1 MKDLREAPV
10 IDPALVEGISVTP
23 DPINKYVE
31 FGAKIPTPFVLKY
44 KGRKSR
50 VFEARYPDFK
60 RFWIRNDRKQIFL
73 DDKTVNRLFKEGRD
87 G

>member
-1 MKDLREAPV
+1 MKDPKEAPV

-23 DPINKYVE
+23 APINKYVE

-50 VFEARYPDFK
+50 VFEAKYPEFQ
-60 RFWIRNDRKQIFL
+60 RFWIRNDKQQIFL
-73 DDKTVNRLFKEGRD
+73 DEKTVDKLFKEGRD